1 MRKFRIKR
9 VSRNITRII
18 GDELIMYPYA
28 VFFVQMKTSIGW
40 MTVKEFSEPDEDY
53 AFRRAQELLDML
65 NENI

>member
-1 MRKFRIKR
+1 M
-9 VSRNITRII
+9 TRII

-53 AFRRAQELLDML
+53 AFRRAQELLNML